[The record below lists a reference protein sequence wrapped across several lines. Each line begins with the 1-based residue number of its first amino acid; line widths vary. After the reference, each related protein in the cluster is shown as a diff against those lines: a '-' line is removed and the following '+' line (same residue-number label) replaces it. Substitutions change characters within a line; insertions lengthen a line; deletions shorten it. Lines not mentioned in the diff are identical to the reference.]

1 MAAEGDD
8 APGDRHAL
16 AGVGAGAEIVEALVD
31 LGGGVVAVEADRVR
45 LDAALPH
52 RVELG
57 EPVGPFLLQETGGF
71 ARALGP
77 FVVPALLLVR
87 SQGFLPSAFQR
98 LRAAL

>member
-8 APGDRHAL
+8 APRDRHTL
-16 AGVGAGAEIVEALVD
+16 AGVGARAEVVEAVVD

-57 EPVGPFLLQETGGF
+57 EPVRAFLLQES
-71 ARALGP
+71 RALGS
-77 FVVPALLLVR
+77 VLVPALLLVR